1 VAQAIASGARRAGW
15 TCRELPLADGG
26 EGTLE
31 ALGGANRHSRVSGPL
46 GAAVE
51 SPWRLTD
58 GRAVIEAALASG
70 LSLVGGATGND
81 PLLASSAGTG
91 ELIASALDLG
101 TQSIVVGVGGSAS
114 TDGGLGAVEALRERA
129 PFPVPVRVAC
139 DVQTPFLE
147 AASVFAPQKGATA
160 AQVSTLTA
168 RLERLAAR
176 YDHEFGVDVCS
187 LAGAG
192 AAGGLAGGLAALGA
206 TLVPGFDLVATEVG
220 LDDAL
225 LGVDLI
231 VTGEGRLDSTSF
243 DGKVV
248 GEIVDR
254 ARRRGIDVLIVA
266 GDIDRPALGLPSAV
280 SLVERFGREQAWAT
294 TEDCIAR
301 AVEEALTA
309 RPQQR

>member
-1 VAQAIASGARRAGW
+1 MPAHSISGRDLVA
-15 TCRELPLADGG
+15 
-26 EGTLE
+26 
-31 ALGGANRHSRVSGPL
+31 
-46 GAAVE
+46 
-51 SPWRLTD
+51 
-58 GRAVIEAALASG
+58 
-70 LSLVGGATGND
+70 
-81 PLLASSAGTG
+81 
-91 ELIASALDLG
+91 
-101 TQSIVVGVGGSAS
+101 GVGGSTS

-129 PFPVPVRVAC
+129 PFPVPVRVAW

-147 AASVFAPQKGATA
+147 AASVFGPQKGATA

-176 YDHEFGVDVCS
+176 YEQEFGVDVCS
-187 LAGAG
+187 LPGAG

-206 TLVPGFDLVATEVG
+206 SLVPGFDLVASEVG

-254 ARRRGIDVLIVA
+254 GQRRGVDVLIVA
-266 GDIDRPALGLPSAV
+266 GDIDRPFLELPSAA
-280 SLVERFGREQAWAT
+280 SLVERFGR
-294 TEDCIAR
+294 
-301 AVEEALTA
+301 V
-309 RPQQR
+309 